1 MRITD
6 LATVLQ
12 MRADTDKKY
21 HIDPLAPAFSVTPL
35 KTLPKPVRPADRPPE
50 IKAGSKPATE
60 AHAQPRA
67 AQATIRSAPRSR
79 AEQARPKEH
88 DQAASRDG
96 DMDADGEPDGMAP
109 IMMAVIPSR
118 RQDAD
123 PDQRSSPEEQGDTQ
137 DQEQTAAAWRMD
149 NPELELIGGQLEH
162 MSASSGIFEI
172 LLPDGDVLGVVVD
185 RNARGMS
192 VLLNADDDQRRKN
205 LLGNQMEL
213 ERRLERRMGMD
224 VRITVL

>member
-35 KTLPKPVRPADRPPE
+35 KTQAKPARPAERLPDA
-50 IKAGSKPATE
+50 KAGSKAPSE
-60 AHAQPRA
+60 AHAQPRT
-67 AQATIRSAPRSR
+67 AQATTRSAPRSR
-79 AEQARPKEH
+79 ADQARSKEQ
-88 DQAASRDG
+88 DQAASREG
-96 DMDADGEPDGMAP
+96 DTDADDDPDGMAS
-109 IMMAVIPSR
+109 ITTAVIPIR
-118 RQDAD
+118 REDAD
-123 PDQRSSPEEQGDTQ
+123 PDERGSPEEQGKG
-137 DQEQTAAAWRMD
+137 QEETAAAWRME
-149 NPELELIGGQLEH
+149 NPELELIGGQLEQ

-172 LLPDGDVLGVVVD
+172 LLPDGGVLGVVVD
-185 RNARGMS
+185 RNARGMH